1 MKNIATER
9 FFLEDIFVT
18 GWDAFKKIFK
28 KSIPIILIIGIPAA
42 LLANFVIAKIDF
54 DHLVEIGKLKEMQAL
69 KIEGQITQFID
80 FLIGSIASI
89 ALIKCAEKAITQREI
104 TWQEALTHGLRK
116 WGAFIGTG
124 LLAGLIII
132 SVFSLLLV
140 PGFAVSMPNLPLFY
154 DTHKNVAT
162 LLFIPGV
169 IWAACY
175 LVYYIFSYY
184 VLSITSLSGKKALNY
199 SKKLVKGLWWRSL
212 GYFFVIGF
220 AAMIPTVLITLVTGG
235 IYAAIESNLAL
246 PKMLLVVIKS
256 LLDIPAQFVA
266 PFQLALGTAFFLN
279 TAYLNEREEAST
291 K

>member
-54 DHLVEIGKLKEMQAL
+54 DHLVEIGKLKEMQVVN
-69 KIEGQITQFID
+69 IENQITNIID
-80 FLIGSIASI
+80 FLIGSIANI
-89 ALIKCAEKAITQREI
+89 ALIKCAEKAITQRDI
-104 TWQEALTHGLRK
+104 TWQEALNHGLKK
-116 WGAFIGTG
+116 WSALIRTRILG
-124 LLAGLIII
+124 GLIT
-132 SVFSLLLV
+132 FGMFLLLIV
-140 PGFAVSMPNLPLFY
+140 PG
-154 DTHKNVAT
+154 
-162 LLFIPGV
+162 I
-169 IWAACY
+169 IWS
-175 LVYYIFSYY
+175 VYYIFTIY
-184 VLSITSLSGKKALNY
+184 VVAITSLSGKKALSY
-199 SKKLVKGLWWRSL
+199 SKKLVKGLWWRAL

-246 PKMLLVVIKS
+246 PKMLLVVIES
-256 LLDIPAQFVA
+256 LLDIPVQFVT
-266 PFQLALGTAFFLN
+266 PFLLALGTTFFLN
-279 TAYLNEREEAST
+279 AAYLNEREEANS